1 MKFLNRYTLLPV
13 LAVNLWAAA
22 PTANEPILPEVIFPD
37 LEVILKKAAQQSPQM
52 LSQALTLEIAEEGRI
67 SARSSLLPSIGA
79 SVSLSRGEDKTTYIY
94 SPQSSYSTDYYTT
107 TNPYSYS
114 ISQPVFHWGALR
126 NSARI
131 GAIYAK
137 IAHGQYRNGYRLLAQ
152 SLRASYQSLIVQK
165 IAVKRAA
172 LYLEIVQKQLAI
184 HEAGFAKKD
193 IAEATVV
200 NSRLAVE
207 AAQIDYERVQF
218 NFEAAKNSLARLSGC
233 PALDNET
240 IPEAVPKLLYNEA
253 AFNQSLAGFL
263 AQKDLPSI
271 DAVIAR
277 KNLEIAN
284 LNYAITR
291 TRLLPKFGASA
302 GVSQSVQHNLYGS
315 IDTYQLNSRS
325 VSISASW
332 SIFDGFASGAAQRS
346 ALATR
351 RQQEAAYKELTDQLA
366 QSAQTQVKLINF
378 HARSMSMS
386 DRALVASGDNLKH
399 QQAEFARGNIAEA
412 ALSWA
417 QMGLYDAQM
426 STYSVRNEYLRQTGE
441 FLGLIVEDPV
451 LNNLTDNK

>member
-1 MKFLNRYTLLPV
+1 MKFLNLCTLLPV

-22 PTANEPILPEVIFPD
+22 PTAPELSLPEAIFPD

-52 LSQALTLEIAEEGRI
+52 LSQALTLEIAEQGRI

-184 HEAGFAKKD
+184 HEAGFAQKE

-218 NFEAAKNSLARLSGC
+218 NFEAAKNFLARLSGC
-233 PALDNET
+233 PALDHET
-240 IPEAVPKLLYNEA
+240 IPDGVPKLIYTEA
-253 AFNQSLAGFL
+253 AFSQLLAGFL
-263 AQKDLPSI
+263 AQKDLPTME
-271 DAVIAR
+271 AVTAR

-378 HARSMSMS
+378 YARSMSMS

-451 LNNLTDNK
+451 LNNLTDK

>member
-1 MKFLNRYTLLPV
+1 MKLLNLYMLLPV

-22 PTANEPILPEVIFPD
+22 PTAPELSLPEVIFPD

-79 SVSLSRGEDKTTYIY
+79 SVSLSRAQDKTTYVYNPQNSSSTEYY
-94 SPQSSYSTDYYTT
+94 ST

-131 GAIYAK
+131 GAIYAS
-137 IAHGQYRNGYRLLAQ
+137 IAHGQYRNGYRQLAQ
-152 SLRASYQSLIVQK
+152 GLRASYQALIVQK
-165 IAVKRAA
+165 IAVKRAT
-172 LYLEIVQKQLAI
+172 LYLEIVQKQLAV
-184 HEAGFAKKD
+184 HEAGFAKQE

-200 NSRLAVE
+200 ASRLAVE

-233 PALDNET
+233 PALANET
-240 IPEAVPKLLYNEA
+240 IPDEVPSLTYNEA
-253 AFNQSLAGFL
+253 AFNQLLAGFL
-263 AQKDLPSI
+263 AQKDLPTI
-271 DAVIAR
+271 DAVTAR

-291 TRLLPKFGASA
+291 TRLRPKFGASA
-302 GVSQSVQHNLYGS
+302 GVSQSVQRNLYGT

-325 VSISASW
+325 ISISASW

-378 HARSMSMS
+378 YARSMSMS
-386 DRALVASGDNLKH
+386 DRALVASGENLKH

-426 STYSVRNEYLRQTGE
+426 STYSVRSEYLRQTGE

-451 LNNLTDNK
+451 VSNLTDK

>member
-1 MKFLNRYTLLPV
+1 MKLLNLYTLLSV

-22 PTANEPILPEVIFPD
+22 PKANELILPEVIFPD

-79 SVSLSRGEDKTTYIY
+79 SISLSRGEDKTTYIY
-94 SPQSSYSTDYYTT
+94 NPQSSYSTDYYTT

-240 IPEAVPKLLYNEA
+240 IPEGVPKLLYNEA

-302 GVSQSVQHNLYGS
+302 GVSQSVQHNLYGT
-315 IDTYQLNSRS
+315 IDTYQLHSRS

-366 QSAQTQVKLINF
+366 QSAQTQAKLISF
-378 HARSMSMS
+378 YARSMSMS
-386 DRALVASGDNLKH
+386 DRALVASAENLTH
-399 QQAEFARGNIAEA
+399 QQAEFALGNIAEA

-426 STYSVRNEYLRQTGE
+426 STYSVRSEYLRQTGE

-451 LNNLTDNK
+451 LNNLTDK

>member
-1 MKFLNRYTLLPV
+1 M
-13 LAVNLWAAA
+13 
-22 PTANEPILPEVIFPD
+22 
-37 LEVILKKAAQQSPQM
+37 
-52 LSQALTLEIAEEGRI
+52 
-67 SARSSLLPSIGA
+67 
-79 SVSLSRGEDKTTYIY
+79 
-94 SPQSSYSTDYYTT
+94 
-107 TNPYSYS
+107 
-114 ISQPVFHWGALR
+114 FHWGALR

-137 IAHGQYRNGYRLLAQ
+137 IAHGQYRNGYRQLAQ
-152 SLRASYQSLIVQK
+152 GLRASYQALIVQK
-165 IAVKRAA
+165 IAVKRAT
-172 LYLEIVQKQLAI
+172 LYLEIVQKQLAV
-184 HEAGFAKKD
+184 HEAGFAKQE

-200 NSRLAVE
+200 ASRLAVE

-233 PALDNET
+233 PALANET
-240 IPEAVPKLLYNEA
+240 IPDEVPSLAYNEA
-253 AFNQSLAGFL
+253 AFNQLLAGFL
-263 AQKDLPSI
+263 AQKDLPTI
-271 DAVIAR
+271 DAVTAR

-291 TRLLPKFGASA
+291 TRLRPKFGASA
-302 GVSQSVQHNLYGS
+302 GVSQSVQRNLYGT

-325 VSISASW
+325 ISISASW

-378 HARSMSMS
+378 YARSMSMS
-386 DRALVASGDNLKH
+386 DRALVASGKNLEH

-426 STYSVRNEYLRQTGE
+426 STYSVRSEYLRQTGE

-451 LNNLTDNK
+451 VSNLSDK